1 MIADALQQVTVW
13 ILPILFAVTLH
24 EAAHGY
30 AAKLCGDRTAEMLGR
45 VTLNPLRHVDPVGTV
60 LVPAL
65 GVLTGTFLFGWAKPV
80 PVNFRALNHPR
91 RDSVLVALAGPGTNI
106 LLAAISLALFRGVG
120 YLPDV
125 AQEWAGHNLVNSFQL
140 NLILAVFNMLPL
152 PPLDGGRVAVGLLP
166 NPLSRQLAELEPIG
180 IPLILGVLFLL
191 PMVGEVIHVPLNL
204 FRPLVLEPAGWLAQL
219 LFSLIG
225 TGQ

>member
-1 MIADALQQVTVW
+1 MEHALQQITVW

-30 AAKLCGDRTAEMLGR
+30 AAKLCGDRTASLLGR
-45 VTLNPLRHVDPVGTV
+45 VSLNPLRHVDPVGTIV
-60 LVPAL
+60 VPAL

-91 RDSVLVALAGPGTNI
+91 RDMVLVAAAGPGMNI
-106 LLAAISLALFRGVG
+106 LLAAISIALIRVLP
-120 YLPDV
+120 YLPG
-125 AQEWAGHNLVNSFQL
+125 AAEQWAGENLVNSFQL

-180 IPLILGVLFLL
+180 IPIILGVLFLL
-191 PMVGEVIHVPLNL
+191 PMVGEALHVDLNL
-204 FRPLVLEPAGWLAQL
+204 FRPLVMEPANWLSEILINL
-219 LFSLIG
+219 LG
-225 TGQ
+225 PGD